1 LRHICM
7 IRLSLLL
14 LLVPI
19 LLIAPGLNASAQ
31 QTGPAVSIAVVDAQ
45 KILEECKA
53 SKTVQSALEKQ
64 RTSYQN
70 DISQQEN
77 ALRTADQDLS
87 RQRASLSADDYEK
100 KRQELE
106 QKAATLR
113 RDVQG
118 KRQQLDRM
126 FQTSMNTIRTSLLQ
140 VVDEIAAERK
150 ATLVLSKNQVVLS
163 AKEYDITDEAMK
175 RLNAKLPTV
184 AVELPK

>member
-1 LRHICM
+1 MRYIFL
-7 IRLSLLL
+7 IRLSLVSLL
-14 LLVPI
+14 MAI
-19 LLIAPGLNASAQ
+19 LLIASGPNASAQ
-31 QTGPAVSIAVVDAQ
+31 QIGPAVTIAVVDAQ

-87 RQRASLSADDYEK
+87 RQRPSLSAEDYEK

-113 RDVQG
+113 RDVQA

-126 FQTSMNTIRTSLLQ
+126 FQTSMNTIRTTLLQ

-150 ATLVLSKNQVVLS
+150 TSLVLSKNQVVLS

-175 RLNAKLPTV
+175 RLNARLPTV

>member
-1 LRHICM
+1 MRDVLFRSTLI
-7 IRLSLLL
+7 S
-14 LLVPI
+14 
-19 LLIAPGLNASAQ
+19 LIAVTMLVTFGPQVSAQ
-31 QTGPAVSIAVVDAQ
+31 QSGPAVTVAIIDAQ

-64 RTSYQN
+64 RASYQN

-77 ALRTADQDLS
+77 TLRTADQDLS
-87 RQRASLSADDYEK
+87 RQRSTLSAGDYEK

-106 QKAATLR
+106 QKAASLR
-113 RDVQG
+113 RDVQT

-126 FQTSMNTIRTSLLQ
+126 FQTSMNTIRATLLQ

-150 ATLVLSKNQVVLS
+150 ATLVLSKNQVVFS

-184 AVELPK
+184 TVEIPK

>member
-1 LRHICM
+1 MRDTILRWA
-7 IRLSLLL
+7 LP
-14 LLVPI
+14 LLVMAAI
-19 LLIAPGLNASAQ
+19 LPGFGRYASAQ
-31 QTGPAVSIAVVDAQ
+31 ETAPAVTVAIVDVQ
-45 KILEECKA
+45 KILEESKA
-53 SKTVQSALEKQ
+53 SKTVQAALEKQ

-70 DISQQEN
+70 DISRQEN

-87 RQRASLSADDYEK
+87 RQRASLTADDYEK
-100 KRQELE
+100 KRQDLE

-113 RDVQG
+113 RDVQS

-126 FQTSMNTIRTSLLQ
+126 FQISMNTIRTTLLQ
-140 VVDEIAAERK
+140 VIDEIAAERK

>member
-1 LRHICM
+1 LRDICM
-7 IRLSLLL
+7 FRSTLASL
-14 LLVPI
+14 VAAA
-19 LLIAPGLNASAQ
+19 LLIAFSPHVSAQ
-31 QTGPAVSIAVVDAQ
+31 QIGPAVTGAIVDAQ

-87 RQRASLSADDYEK
+87 RQRATLSADDYEK

-113 RDVQG
+113 RDVQA

-126 FQTSMNTIRTSLLQ
+126 FQTSMNTIRTTLLQ

-184 AVELPK
+184 AVEIPK

>member
-1 LRHICM
+1 LRDIFM
-7 IRLSLLL
+7 LRSTLIVLVTAVLLTAFGPNVL
-14 LLVPI
+14 
-19 LLIAPGLNASAQ
+19 AQ
-31 QTGPAVSIAVVDAQ
+31 QTGPAVSVAIVDAQ
-45 KILEECKA
+45 KILEECRA

-70 DISQQEN
+70 EISQQEN
-77 ALRTADQDLS
+77 SLRTADQDLS
-87 RQRASLSADDYEK
+87 RQRPSLSADDYEK

-126 FQTSMNTIRTSLLQ
+126 FQTSMNTIRTTLLQ

-184 AVELPK
+184 AVEIPK